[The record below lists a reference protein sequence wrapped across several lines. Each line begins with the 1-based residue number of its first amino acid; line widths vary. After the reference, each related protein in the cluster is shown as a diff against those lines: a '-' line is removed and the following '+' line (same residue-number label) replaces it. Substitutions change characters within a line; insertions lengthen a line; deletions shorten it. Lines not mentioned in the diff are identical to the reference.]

1 MQLYMIG
8 QQVKL
13 FEPEKFN
20 NVILRPGAMHII
32 MSLLGCIGTL
42 MKCSGLEVVVAAA
55 FGGLTGII
63 NGKALVRPMQ
73 AYQIVSTALLA
84 RYLQDDVNTCDEI
97 SDYMENARQHP
108 MGR

>member
-1 MQLYMIG
+1 
-8 QQVKL
+8 
-13 FEPEKFN
+13 
-20 NVILRPGAMHII
+20 
-32 MSLLGCIGTL
+32 
-42 MKCSGLEVVVAAA
+42 MKCSGLEVV

-73 AYQIVSTALLA
+73 AYQILSIALLV

-108 MGR
+108 MGRHWVDNLHKLTLFSDQFLLAESEEN